1 MAIFDSHP
9 DLSYAERLA
18 GMAEG
23 ARRRGQSR
31 CAERLLLLAWTALD
45 DAERAGPGAKAYRF
59 LSRPP
64 QA

>member
-1 MAIFDSHP
+1 MATFDSHS

-23 ARRRGQSR
+23 ARSRGQVR
-31 CAERLLLLAWTALD
+31 CADRLLLLAWTALD
-45 DAERAGPGAKAYRF
+45 DAERAGPARP
-59 LSRPP
+59 SSNRPP